1 VVDGREKPGVCEAVL
16 EFVDANE
23 IKLGTKWLK

>member
-1 VVDGREKPGVCEAVL
+1 VVDGRERPAVCEAVL